1 MIGKERIVSPRA
13 NRIFLVGEISILERI
28 HFLLMR
34 KKRPPNTIATPQS
47 ITKNHFIL
55 DCDLCKSLNKVFGIA
70 INANKRKES
79 PACFKILNL
88 RAFPLSLILIMALNT
103 PKISIFQT
111 AMRMSTKRSGPT
123 PQNLDHCHKHRFDRY
138 DSPFSIQKRI
148 KTFPL
153 PQFRGEGKQERRT
166 PHGN

>member
-55 DCDLCKSLNKVFGIA
+55 DCDLCKSLNKVFGIV
-70 INANKRKES
+70 INTNKRKES

-88 RAFPLSLILIMALNT
+88 RAFPTIFNPHYGSQHPKNKHIPDSNEDEHKEEWT
-103 PKISIFQT
+103 YRPKIWTTVINTDLINMILHFLY
-111 AMRMSTKRSGPT
+111 K
-123 PQNLDHCHKHRFDRY
+123 
-138 DSPFSIQKRI
+138 
-148 KTFPL
+148 
-153 PQFRGEGKQERRT
+153 
-166 PHGN
+166 